1 MRREPKTDSR
11 EHPHERDK
19 GESKKEI
26 KEGEVRAV
34 GGNVGEIVFMGSKG
48 SKSLKKI
55 FFKKKI
61 SKFNE
66 SSFSRVLYLETTFLL
81 GLWCGRE

>member
-26 KEGEVRAV
+26 EEGEVRAV
-34 GGNVGEIVFMGSKG
+34 GGNVGEIVFMGS
-48 SKSLKKI
+48 I
-55 FFKKKI
+55 I
-61 SKFNE
+61 
-66 SSFSRVLYLETTFLL
+66 
-81 GLWCGRE
+81 W